1 MLAVSVTC
9 SVEVCRDSMVV
20 RDELHVTDDAH
31 TAIQGE
37 ETMGMTSLAHYLHA
51 PFSLTSQF
59 FFSWG
64 RVIWGWLD

>member
-1 MLAVSVTC
+1 MLAVSVMC

-20 RDELHVTDDAH
+20 RDELTDDAH

-59 FFSWG
+59 FSWG
-64 RVIWGWLD
+64 RVIRGWLD